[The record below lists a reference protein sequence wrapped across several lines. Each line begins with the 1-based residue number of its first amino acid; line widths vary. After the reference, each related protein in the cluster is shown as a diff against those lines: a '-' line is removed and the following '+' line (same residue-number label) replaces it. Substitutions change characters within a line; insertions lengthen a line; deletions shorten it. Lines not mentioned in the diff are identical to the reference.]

1 MNTYKFTLIDVQYS
15 ITYGKY
21 KTLDS
26 AIKSMIL
33 AWKAP
38 DCPIEA
44 DLTIFNCDG
53 KEVKISQQMINA
65 ATVS

>member
-21 KTLDS
+21 KNLES

-33 AWKAP
+33 ALKAP

-65 ATVS
+65 VTVS